1 MLPPVLAVG
10 VLMNGGCHPKPVI
23 VTTSSVTV
31 GGTIAGVLNGPSA
44 SALGNRTVT
53 VINLETGQRY
63 QTTTG
68 INGGYSLQVPPG
80 TYRLDIQL
88 RDGEQFASDNATI
101 LLKNG
106 DATIDSHV
114 DANANRE

>member
-1 MLPPVLAVG
+1 
-10 VLMNGGCHPKPVI
+10 
-23 VTTSSVTV
+23 
-31 GGTIAGVLNGPSA
+31 
-44 SALGNRTVT
+44 
-53 VINLETGQRY
+53 
-63 QTTTG
+63 
-68 INGGYSLQVPPG
+68 VPPG

-106 DATIDSHV
+106 NATIDSHV